1 MIFLR
6 RPGFS
11 LGVFGVLA
19 GSAIYLGATR
29 IPFGFG
35 YDAVGPATLPKII
48 ASGMILAGGLCLMEL
63 KRPLDEDE
71 PIIFGRLLPVVTI
84 SVALL
89 AAAAFMETVGWIPMA
104 ALVFAAGASAFGSR
118 SYMRDTLLGLA
129 ASLVVLLVFSYGL
142 GIRLPLGLL
151 APVMSLFN

>member
-11 LGVFGVLA
+11 LGVFGLLA

-29 IPFGFG
+29 IPSGFG

-48 ASGMILAGGLCLMEL
+48 AAGMILAGGLCRMEL
-63 KRPLDEDE
+63 KHPSDEDE
-71 PIIFGRLLPVVTI
+71 SVLFGRFIPVVTI
-84 SVALL
+84 SAALL
-89 AAAAFMETVGWIPMA
+89 AAATFMKTVGWIPMA

-129 ASLVVLLVFSYGL
+129 ASLVTLVVFSYGL
-142 GIRLPLGLL
+142 GIRLPLGVL